1 MKYKLIDDLEKVYS
15 YYEYFCKSC
24 DYDCMKCKL
33 CSLNSKKS
41 NYNFLCDIVAELI
54 LSMRKYYKE
63 NDIYEK

>member
-1 MKYKLIDDLEKVYS
+1 MKHRLIDDLEKIYS
-15 YYEYFCKSC
+15 YYNNYCKLY
-24 DYDCMKCKL
+24 DYDCMNCKL

-41 NYNFLCDIVAELI
+41 NYNFLCDILAELI

>member
-1 MKYKLIDDLEKVYS
+1 MKHRLIDDLEKIYS
-15 YYEYFCKSC
+15 YYNNYCKLY

-33 CSLNSKKS
+33 CSLNSETLC
-41 NYNFLCDIVAELI
+41 YNFLCDMVCELI

>member
-1 MKYKLIDDLEKVYS
+1 MKHRLIDDLEKIYS
-15 YYEYFCKSC
+15 YYNNYCKLY

-41 NYNFLCDIVAELI
+41 NYNFLCDILADLI